1 MIIANH
7 SQSVVL
13 VHRGCTRLLG
23 DSHMSADLLGARN
36 FSFRGVVHYVGQL
49 PPRGKTVEVSERG
62 HIRSRDSYISLHVHS
77 ALA

>member
-23 DSHMSADLLGARN
+23 DSHMSADLLRARN
-36 FSFRGVVHYVGQL
+36 FSLRGVVHYVGQL
-49 PPRGKTVEVSERG
+49 PPRGKTVEVPKRG
-62 HIRSRDSYISLHVHS
+62 SR
-77 ALA
+77 